1 MYSWVPN
8 RGMIMKTTR
17 FFLEHIRE
25 QTRYLIDTTAG
36 MSKDEFL
43 SDQTFI
49 LAFERSLEII
59 GEAVGKID
67 KPFKT
72 AHPHLPWSKIRGLRN
87 IVTHM
92 YWAVDYDIIWHVVT
106 SEIPVLNSQI
116 EALLASL

>member
-1 MYSWVPN
+1 
-8 RGMIMKTTR
+8 MKTTR

-67 KPFKT
+67 EPFKT

-87 IVTHM
+87 IVTHR